1 MRDTVALEI
10 PQDGR
15 MIYVVTWNQSVL
27 IGTTDTFY
35 GGDKESLP
43 VTAEAVE
50 YLLAGVNRYFPQA
63 GLTAADV
70 LATFVGAR
78 PLLGDGKE
86 ETEDAVSRDYEII
99 NAGPGRW
106 AITGGKLTTYR
117 AMAERLVDQV
127 VGHEFRARSLPPAQR
142 PAPWS
147 EPSSLFRPT
156 RPAAARDVVAVRMR
170 GTGDRSV
177 DPRGSRAGRT
187 DRPAAPFCW
196 AEVIYAMEHEYVE
209 QIDDL
214 VDRRLGA
221 FLLAPQADLRAKIEA
236 WLRERQQAGLLP
248 QGLAESRP

>member
-1 MRDTVALEI
+1 MRPVHGPTMCNHGWEPPKASESNWRSASIWWYPRSRLPVRNTVALEI

-70 LATFVGAR
+70 LATFVVAR

-127 VGHEFRARSLPPAQR
+127 VGHEFRARSLAPAQR

-156 RPAAARDVVAVRMR
+156 RHRGCARCGR
-170 GTGDRSV
+170 GTDARHWRSK
-177 DPRGSRAGRT
+177 R
-187 DRPAAPFCW
+187 
-196 AEVIYAMEHEYVE
+196 
-209 QIDDL
+209 
-214 VDRRLGA
+214 
-221 FLLAPQADLRAKIEA
+221 
-236 WLRERQQAGLLP
+236 
-248 QGLAESRP
+248 